1 MEEYYIYV
9 DGKQEGPFTLEQ
21 LTKFS
26 ISTKTLIWFEGQS
39 DWKPINEIDELKVL
53 LKSVPPPIREAFQVS
68 QQIPNEQENEL
79 SVEDSYKTILGLS
92 KNNFYAISGI
102 IILVI
107 IVLVFNSYQKNSQEK
122 LNNINKATELHNQQ
136 LEEQGKEIEAQ
147 QARIDEQE
155 RIEAEREKQ
164 AIDNRLFEI
173 RNLLTVNEQEL
184 EKAKIKLNDATS
196 FKLLRSSS
204 ERHAQIQAAQNEV
217 DFYKEEIRKLEEEFK
232 NINPYK

>member
-1 MEEYYIYV
+1 MKEYYIYV

-26 ISTKTLIWFEGQS
+26 ISSKTLIWFEGQP
-39 DWKPINEIDELKVL
+39 DWKSINEIEELKVL
-53 LKSVPPPIREAFQVS
+53 LKPVPPPIRDSYQVPPS
-68 QQIPNEQENEL
+68 IPNEQEKEL
-79 SVEDSYKTILGLS
+79 SVEEGYKTILGLS

-107 IVLVFNSYQKNSQEK
+107 IVLIINTYQKNSQEK
-122 LNNINKATELHNQQ
+122 LNNINKVTELHNQQ
-136 LEEQGKEIEAQ
+136 IKEQRKEIEAQ

-155 RIEAEREKQ
+155 RIEAERKKQ

-173 RNLLTVNEQEL
+173 RNLLTVNELEL
-184 EKAKIKLNDATS
+184 EKAKRKLNDATS

-204 ERHAQIQAAQNEV
+204 ERHSQIQAAQNEI

-232 NINPYK
+232 NINSYK